1 MKNKFL
7 IIATSLF
14 ISTTLFAQ
22 KDQIKAA
29 EKALKN
35 ENASEAKTILEGAE
49 TMITAT
55 SPEKAQFL
63 FVKGNV
69 LTNLATKNADTNYQI
84 AAGKA
89 YLGVLEVEKAT
100 GKSKYTEDAQK
111 AIAVI
116 KDKLVNTAVEEGKKD
131 NYGLASDLLK
141 SVYDLDK
148 KDIEKLY
155 YAGNYA
161 INAKNYDTALIYLQ
175 ELNKLNYT
183 GEGTNYYAKSKLSDK
198 EDYFGTSAEAK
209 KDRDEK
215 VKMTLYIE
223 PRDEKI
229 PSRKPEILKNI
240 TLILIQNNKNEEAK
254 KMIQEARVANPNDA
268 SLILTEADLY
278 YKLNDLVNYKRLIN
292 EALEKN
298 PNDVDLIFNLGVI
311 SRKDNQNDAAE
322 KYFKKAIELNPTYT
336 NAYLNLAEVKLSA
349 DDKFVNEMN
358 KLGTSDKDTKRYEI
372 VNAERKKMFRD
383 ALPILE
389 KAFELDPKNDPVAKT
404 LLSVYKALE
413 MNDKAKELKA
423 KM

>member
-1 MKNKFL
+1 MKTKIS

-14 ISTTLFAQ
+14 ISTAMFAQ

-35 ENASEAKTILEGAE
+35 DNATEAKTILEGAE

-69 LTNLATKNADTNYQI
+69 LANLASKNADTNYQI

-89 YLGVLEVEKAT
+89 YLGVLDVEKAT
-100 GKSKYTEDAQK
+100 NKSRYTEDAQK
-111 AIAVI
+111 ALAVI
-116 KDKLVNTAVEEGKKD
+116 KDKLVNTAVEEGKKE
-131 NYGLASDLLK
+131 NYVLASDLLK

-148 KDIEKLY
+148 TDVEKLY

-161 INAKNYDTALIYLQ
+161 INGKKYDTALIYLQ
-175 ELNKLNYT
+175 ELHKLNYT
-183 GEGTNYYAKSKLSDK
+183 GEGTNYYAKSVLTDK
-198 EDYFGTSAEAK
+198 EDYFGATAEAK
-209 KDRDEK
+209 KDRDDK
-215 VKMTLYIE
+215 VKMKLYAA
-223 PRDEKI
+223 PRDEKN
-229 PSRKPEILKNI
+229 PSRRPEILKNI
-240 TLILIQNNKNEEAK
+240 TLILIQNNKNDEAK
-254 KMIQEARVANPNDA
+254 KMIQEARIANPDDV
-268 SLILTEADLY
+268 SLTLTEADLY
-278 YKLNDLVNYKRLIN
+278 YKLNDLVSYQRLVK

-311 SRKDNQNDAAE
+311 SRKGNQNEEAE
-322 KYFKKAIELNPTYT
+322 KYFKRAIEINPNYT
-336 NAYLNLAEVKLSA
+336 NAYLNLAEVKLSN

-358 KLGTSDKDTKRYEI
+358 KLGTSEKDTKRYEI

-389 KAFELDPKNDPVAKT
+389 KANELDPKNDPVAKT

-413 MNDKAKELKA
+413 MTDKAKELKA
-423 KM
+423 RM